1 MLWPLKGYTL
11 PMTASN
17 LRLCQM
23 SFSYLW
29 LFSLPAFHLR
39 LCQVQDAEH
48 NWHFDIFSFAE
59 ATEGH
64 TLSTMTF
71 YLMKRAGAM
80 TKFGMHEAS
89 LCSYLQALEAGY
101 NPLPYH
107 NA

>member
-1 MLWPLKGYTL
+1 
-11 PMTASN
+11 MTASN
-17 LRLCQM
+17 LRLCQ
-23 SFSYLW
+23 L
-29 LFSLPAFHLR
+29 LIANLR
-39 LCQVQDAEH
+39 LCQVQDAER

-71 YLMKRAGAM
+71 YLMKRGGAM

>member
-1 MLWPLKGYTL
+1 MVFHLW
-11 PMTASN
+11 
-17 LRLCQM
+17 LCQILV
-23 SFSYLW
+23 SYVWLRQILISYLW
-29 LFSLPAFHLR
+29 

-71 YLMKRAGAM
+71 YLMKRGGAM
-80 TKFGMHEAS
+80 TKFGMHEAN

>member
-1 MLWPLKGYTL
+1 M
-11 PMTASN
+11 
-17 LRLCQM
+17 
-23 SFSYLW
+23 
-29 LFSLPAFHLR
+29 
-39 LCQVQDAEH
+39 QDAEH

-107 NA
+107 NASACLPL